1 MFIGIYFDK
10 IDKKPYKRRFY
21 KMDKKEWIEYF
32 EVIHGRKP
40 KPEEFSQALKNGEFI
55 DDRSNKK
62 SNIGRK
68 KYYFALLLMSFI
80 SLALYAYTCIY
91 FDSSLAFLNI
101 IEGITVVP
109 ASIVIL
115 IFSLRGLIRTP
126 NQFFKSKVL
135 FTLVFISFMVEFTF
149 RFLLNGLSMLSWRTG
164 TGIFLFEAVL
174 MPLPIFFLLLR
185 MKRLDKIAFESY
197 FKKILVALFVICVML
212 PIGTVGFMYYSYQN
226 SFEQQIQRKT
236 WITLRVKAE
245 LEKWE
250 FTSLYKLHKSGI
262 DNEYDNNL
270 DYTSYS
276 SYSEFKEEN
285 NIVLSQKEII
295 SDFKKNFKEIKDTR
309 IKDKDLKFIL
319 IQDEDNNRYSMVFL
333 KLNKNQIYYLY
344 IFDKQ
349 TLPGILFTPY
359 VTNLSG
365 NYKINEVFGSKT
377 SDEENQR
384 KISNFPVLEFSHDK
398 VISNKKTRYLMSYEQ
413 AISSYN
419 LYPNDKLKSKEDIIE
434 LLKSR
439 GYQLKNTNNIY
450 VLVGGYDISR
460 SFFIVPV
467 ENRNKI
473 FMGYLRNDSS
483 NEENNILIQLEKI
496 QLKE

>member
-1 MFIGIYFDK
+1 M
-10 IDKKPYKRRFY
+10 
-21 KMDKKEWIEYF
+21 
-32 EVIHGRKP
+32 
-40 KPEEFSQALKNGEFI
+40 
-55 DDRSNKK
+55 
-62 SNIGRK
+62 
-68 KYYFALLLMSFI
+68 
-80 SLALYAYTCIY
+80 
-91 FDSSLAFLNI
+91 
-101 IEGITVVP
+101 
-109 ASIVIL
+109 
-115 IFSLRGLIRTP
+115 
-126 NQFFKSKVL
+126 
-135 FTLVFISFMVEFTF
+135 
-149 RFLLNGLSMLSWRTG
+149 
-164 TGIFLFEAVL
+164 
-174 MPLPIFFLLLR
+174 
-185 MKRLDKIAFESY
+185 
-197 FKKILVALFVICVML
+197 
-212 PIGTVGFMYYSYQN
+212 
-226 SFEQQIQRKT
+226 QRKT
-236 WITLRVKAE
+236 WFSLRVGVE

-250 FTSLYKLHKSGI
+250 FTSSYKLHKSGI

-333 KLNKNQIYYLY
+333 KLNKNHLYYLY

-384 KISNFPVLEFSHDK
+384 KISNFPVWEFSHDK

-419 LYPNDKLKSKEDIIE
+419 LYPNDKLKSKEAIIE

-439 GYQLKNTNNIY
+439 GYQLKDTNNIY
-450 VLVGGYDISR
+450 VLVEGYDISR